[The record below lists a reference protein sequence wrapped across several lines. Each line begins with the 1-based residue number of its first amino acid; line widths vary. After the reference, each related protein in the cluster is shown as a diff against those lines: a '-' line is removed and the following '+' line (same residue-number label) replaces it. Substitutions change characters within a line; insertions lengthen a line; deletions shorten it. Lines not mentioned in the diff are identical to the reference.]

1 MQRAKIAVA
10 GATGR
15 LGRHVVEVLGAEGH
29 EVVPIAR
36 SAGVDVITGDGL
48 ADALK
53 DADAIIDVTAGPSSE
68 QRAATEFFTTAAR
81 NLQQASERAGVARYV
96 VVSIVGIEKSAGGY
110 GSAKLEHEQAV
121 LAGRVPARILRVT
134 QFHELVGVLMD
145 MGRQGDVIYLPE
157 MRTQIIAARTV
168 AEALA
173 AMATSP
179 EAGFAA
185 ARAAESAGAPVPELA
200 GPREENLASLARLV
214 AARLVAAR
222 HGDQV
227 KIEEVKG
234 ADPDSKAAADGSLL
248 PGPHAKLAGPTFEE
262 WLTTQPDSARQ
273 RNSGALFCVSTK
285 PASGGAA

>member
-81 NLQQASERAGVARYV
+81 NLQQAGERAGVAQYV

-214 AARLVAAR
+214 AARR
-222 HGDQV
+222 GDQV
-227 KIEEVKG
+227 RIEEVKG
-234 ADPDSKAAADGSLL
+234 ADPDSQAAADGSLL